1 MSVLKQLAAG
11 ELTKFT
17 DAIVATA
24 EIVAASAA
32 VMSTIVAA
40 TVAG

>member
-1 MSVLKQLAAG
+1 MSVLKRLVAG

-17 DAIVATA
+17 DAAVAAA
-24 EIVAASAA
+24 EIAAASAA